1 MLALNDML
9 RQQLALSGAFIESTR
24 RHYKSVLESLGP
36 ANHKYTTL
44 EDTKE
49 VRNYTALKSE
59 QVSTPDIFIFG
70 YMLTFFIS
78 LSSSSALTGHPN

>member
-24 RHYKSVLESLGP
+24 RHYTSVLESLGP
-36 ANHKYTTL
+36 ANYKYTTL

-59 QVSTPDIFIFG
+59 QVSTPDIYFWLFVNVL
-70 YMLTFFIS
+70 YFS
-78 LSSSSALTGHPN
+78 L